1 MPRRR
6 RWALLPAV
14 LACALLSGCFL
25 DGGDPVSVQVEGG
38 ELRGVARDDVR
49 AYRGIPYAAPPVG
62 DLRWRPPAPAADW
75 EGERDAEEFADSCPQ
90 PGAEGGL
97 AEGTS
102 EDCLY
107 LNVWRPDTET
117 DDLPVMVWLHGG
129 GLTLGNG
136 DLTDEIVRGT
146 VADGVVVVSL
156 NYRLGRLGYLAHPAL
171 AAEQEADGEE
181 QVANF
186 GLLDQVAALEWVQEN
201 IEQFGGDPEQ
211 VTVFGIS
218 AGGASVNFLMSSPRA
233 EGLFARA
240 VTGSGLGNE
249 VPPTY
254 DAAAAEGA
262 AVVGGLPGGDTD
274 DAAALRELDVDD
286 LALLPTYQ
294 LANQAP
300 ILDSVLPASVSD
312 TFAAGD
318 EAPVPWIVGTTDREL
333 LDPSYTFLG
342 VDPVTLRQ
350 TFVTGLEE
358 AALAAYD
365 NVGTFDRHFLNDIVF
380 TEPAL
385 RLAEQH
391 AERAPTWR
399 YRFSITSEEGRAAN
413 DGAVHGAD
421 YPYVFGDTEGD
432 PQTPGSGALA
442 EQVNECWTTFAAT
455 GTPDCGVDWP
465 RADDGAL
472 LDFTLEGPVVEDT
485 DPWADRLDVAAQ
497 ALAQAGIG
505 SGRAGERTGEGD

>member
-1 MPRRR
+1 MATPRRR
-6 RWALLPAV
+6 ALLLAV

-25 DGGDPVSVQVEGG
+25 ADDGDPVSLEVSGG

-49 AYRGIPYAAPPVG
+49 AYLGIPYAAPPVG
-62 DLRWRPPAPAADW
+62 DLRWRAPRPAAAWDGVR
-75 EGERDAEEFADSCPQ
+75 EAEEFGASCPQ
-90 PGAEGGL
+90 PDGQGGL
-97 AEGTS
+97 APGGD

-107 LNVWRPDTET
+107 LNVWRPDTDAEN
-117 DDLPVMVWLHGG
+117 LPVMVWLHGG

-136 DLTDEIVRGT
+136 DLTEQIVRGT
-146 VADGVVVVSL
+146 VADDVVLVSL

-186 GLLDQVAALEWVQEN
+186 GLLDQVTALEWVQEN
-201 IEQFGGDPEQ
+201 IEQFGGDPDQ
-211 VTVFGIS
+211 VTIFGIS

-233 EGLFARA
+233 DGLFARA

-249 VPPTY
+249 VTPTY
-254 DAAAAEGA
+254 EAAATEGA
-262 AVVGGLPGGDTD
+262 ATLATLPGGDSD
-274 DAAALRELDVDD
+274 DAAALRELDVEEV
-286 LALLPTYQ
+286 ALLPTYQ

-312 TFAAGD
+312 TFAAGE

-333 LDPSYTFLG
+333 LDQSFTFLG
-342 VDPVTLRQ
+342 VDPVALRQ
-350 TFVTGLEE
+350 AFVSGLESQ
-358 AALAAYD
+358 AGAAYGD
-365 NVGTFDRHFLNDIVF
+365 VPTFDAHFLNDIVF
-380 TEPAL
+380 TEPAA

-442 EQVNECWTTFAAT
+442 EQVNQCWTTFAAA
-455 GTPDCGVDWP
+455 GSPDCGVDWP
-465 RADDGAL
+465 QAGEGAL
-472 LDFTLEGPVVEDT
+472 VDFTLEGPRVLDD
-485 DPWADRLDVAAQ
+485 DPWADRLQVAAQ
-497 ALAQAGIG
+497 ALARV
-505 SGRAGERTGEGD
+505 SGGAS